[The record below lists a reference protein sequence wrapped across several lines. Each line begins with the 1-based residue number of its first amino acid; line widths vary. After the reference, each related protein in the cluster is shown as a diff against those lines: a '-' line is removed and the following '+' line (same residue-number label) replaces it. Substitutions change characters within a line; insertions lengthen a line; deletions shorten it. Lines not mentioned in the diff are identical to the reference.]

1 MSWHQEDF
9 VESVVIASVVRT
21 PIGRG
26 TKGSLRDVR
35 PDDLVALTIQEA
47 VRRSGLDP
55 ARLQDHALGTAYPE
69 GKQGSNLARRASL
82 LAGLGVGLPGATVNR
97 FCASSLQALRQ
108 AAHAVW
114 SGEAE
119 AYLVSGV
126 ESASQVGR
134 TTTEEDKH
142 PEFAA
147 GVLSDVYMSMGITA
161 ENVAE
166 RYGISREAM
175 DLFALRSHRRAVTA
189 QASRLVT
196 REILPVVLADGTV
209 VDTDDGPRPD
219 TTLERLASLP
229 PAFREDGRVTAG
241 NSCPLNDGAA
251 SAVVT
256 SEALA
261 RREGLAPRARILGT
275 AVSGVD
281 PAYMGIGPIEAIRT
295 VLRRAGIAIEDV
307 DVVEFNEAFA
317 AQVLAVCAE
326 VGIDQDMQL
335 NPSGGAIALGHPFGM
350 TGLRLVSTLLN
361 NLETSGGRLGLAT
374 LCVGGGQ
381 GMALLL
387 ERL

>member
-1 MSWHQEDF
+1 
-9 VESVVIASVVRT
+9 VVIASVVRT

-26 TKGSLRDVR
+26 TKGSLRDIR
-35 PDDLVALTIQEA
+35 PDDLVALAIREA
-47 VRRSGLDP
+47 VNRSGLDP
-55 ARLQDHALGTAYPE
+55 DLLEDHALGTAYPE

-82 LAGLGVGLPGATVNR
+82 LAGLGVQLPGATVNR

-108 AAHAVW
+108 AAHAIW
-114 SGEAE
+114 SGEAQ

-134 TTTEEDKH
+134 TTTDADKH
-142 PEFAA
+142 PDFAA
-147 GVLSDVYMSMGITA
+147 GGLSDVYVSMGVTA
-161 ENVAE
+161 ENVAD
-166 RYGISREAM
+166 RYRVSREAM
-175 DLFALRSHRRAVTA
+175 DLFSLGSHRRAVAAQVSGLTA
-189 QASRLVT
+189 RDIV
-196 REILPVVLADGTV
+196 PVPLSDGTV
-209 VDTDDGPRPD
+209 VGTDDGPRPD

-229 PAFREDGRVTAG
+229 PAFRENGRVTAG

-261 RREGLAPRARILGT
+261 RSERLTPRARILGT

-281 PAYMGIGPIEAIRT
+281 PAYMGVGPIEAIRT
-295 VLRRAGIAIEDV
+295 VLSRAGISIEDV

-317 AQVLAVCAE
+317 AQVLAVCTE
-326 VGIDQDMQL
+326 IGIDKDTQL

-350 TGLRLVSTLLN
+350 TGLRLISTLLS
-361 NLETSGGRLGLAT
+361 NLENSGGRLGLAT

-387 ERL
+387 ERI